1 MEHRFYLG
9 IDLDDQYAVISS
21 YELNK
26 KEPETFS
33 AIAGS
38 EIYQIPALITKKKGI
53 GQWFV
58 GEEAVRLAI
67 AQGEEANGRL
77 LSRAVGGEKVFVDGE
92 TYPAEELLTLYLKK
106 LIRLACGPDRRWEPE
121 RLVICMEKL
130 SREATELFLSMAPKL
145 GIDREKL
152 QLLDRKECFY
162 YFAYHQV
169 PELSMH
175 DVYLFDYRREDI
187 RCCRLYKEKRTTPQ
201 LISLAEEVRR
211 MNADSRDEN
220 FLGILKDCFRGHI
233 VSSVYLTGD
242 GFDGDWMKQSVAF
255 LCQGRRAF
263 VGKNLYSKGACY
275 AALCS
280 EQQENWDYVYLGD
293 NEMKVNVSLKV
304 RNMGK
309 AEFYTLISAG
319 DNWYETQGMCEV
331 ILAGT
336 PEIDFW
342 LQPPG
347 TREAKVEKLK
357 LLDLPERP
365 DKATRLRITAKPVS
379 DTKVWIQIRD
389 LGFPAKC
396 HDMYT
401 LTVWLALFDNARGDL
416 NTCDTCFCLFFVCFQ
431 FFDHFVRNM
440 NTGNVIVHESYH
452 SN

>member
-33 AIAGS
+33 AIVGS

-67 AQGEEANGRL
+67 AQGEEVNGRL

-389 LGFPAKC
+389 LGFGELFKSS
-396 HDMYT
+396 DK
-401 LTVWLALFDNARGDL
+401 VWDYRMEFSEENP
-416 NTCDTCFCLFFVCFQ
+416 
-431 FFDHFVRNM
+431 
-440 NTGNVIVHESYH
+440 
-452 SN
+452 

>member
-1 MEHRFYLG
+1 MRCFYCGHTESKVVDSRSTEDGQAIRRRRECLQCGKRFTTYEK
-9 IDLDDQYAVISS
+9 IESVPIIVI
-21 YELNK
+21 K
-26 KEPETFS
+26 RD
-33 AIAGS
+33 GS
-38 EIYQIPALITKKKGI
+38 RQS
-53 GQWFV
+53 F
-58 GEEAVRLAI
+58 
-67 AQGEEANGRL
+67 
-77 LSRAVGGEKVFVDGE
+77 
-92 TYPAEELLTLYLKK
+92 
-106 LIRLACGPDRRWEPE
+106 
-121 RLVICMEKL
+121 
-130 SREATELFLSMAPKL
+130 
-145 GIDREKL
+145 DREKL

-389 LGFPAKC
+389 LGFGELFKSS
-396 HDMYT
+396 DK
-401 LTVWLALFDNARGDL
+401 VWDYRMEFSEENP
-416 NTCDTCFCLFFVCFQ
+416 
-431 FFDHFVRNM
+431 
-440 NTGNVIVHESYH
+440 
-452 SN
+452 

>member
-1 MEHRFYLG
+1 
-9 IDLDDQYAVISS
+9 
-21 YELNK
+21 
-26 KEPETFS
+26 
-33 AIAGS
+33 
-38 EIYQIPALITKKKGI
+38 
-53 GQWFV
+53 
-58 GEEAVRLAI
+58 
-67 AQGEEANGRL
+67 
-77 LSRAVGGEKVFVDGE
+77 
-92 TYPAEELLTLYLKK
+92 
-106 LIRLACGPDRRWEPE
+106 
-121 RLVICMEKL
+121 
-130 SREATELFLSMAPKL
+130 
-145 GIDREKL
+145 
-152 QLLDRKECFY
+152 
-162 YFAYHQV
+162 
-169 PELSMH
+169 
-175 DVYLFDYRREDI
+175 
-187 RCCRLYKEKRTTPQ
+187 
-201 LISLAEEVRR
+201 

-347 TREAKVEKLK
+347 SREAKVEKLK

-389 LGFPAKC
+389 LGFGELFKSS
-396 HDMYT
+396 DK
-401 LTVWLALFDNARGDL
+401 VWDYRWNFRKRIRRGVGEDDGRIDSVQSEYGGISILCGGGGNRRLLAGGIKLL
-416 NTCDTCFCLFFVCFQ
+416 YLPQCLFAPQ
-431 FFDHFVRNM
+431 
-440 NTGNVIVHESYH
+440 
-452 SN
+452 